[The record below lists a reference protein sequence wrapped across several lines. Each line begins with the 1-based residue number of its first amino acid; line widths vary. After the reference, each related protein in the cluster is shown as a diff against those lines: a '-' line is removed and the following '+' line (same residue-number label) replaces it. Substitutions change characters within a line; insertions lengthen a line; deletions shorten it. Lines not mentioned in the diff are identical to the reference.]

1 MSALSGEEESQLE
14 LLLSHITSPYVVSIS
29 VDFVSRSCTVYH
41 EDNFQIDYKLDT
53 VFTTFDMSMN
63 VIQSLEIVKSIT

>member
-14 LLLSHITSPYVVSIS
+14 LLLSHITSPYVVSIC
-29 VDFVSRSCTVYH
+29 VDSRSCTFYH
-41 EDNFQIDYKLDT
+41 EDNFQLDYKLDT